1 MNDTACATAAGTVER
16 TLVAALSRL
25 CAAWPQTRR
34 LTVGFSGGLD
44 STVLLHV
51 LAHLRPAGLQLD
63 ALHVDHG
70 WRPESADWARHC
82 IARATALGVGCRV
95 LRIEARAA
103 PGESPE
109 AAARTARYAAL
120 GARLDAGN
128 ALLTAQH
135 ADDQAETVLL
145 MLLRG
150 AGPKGLAAMPEDAAL
165 GSGRLWR
172 PLLGV
177 SRAALQAYATHYRLD
192 WLDDPAN
199 TDTDYDRVFLRERL
213 MPVLAGRFPA
223 AARTL
228 ARSARLSAEAQAA
241 VETLAAQDLDGL
253 TGGGAGP
260 AGAGGTLAVAGLQ
273 ALSPARARA
282 ALRLWIE
289 RLGLPLPPAARLDT
303 VLRDLLPARRDAE
316 PCVCWPG
323 AEMHRF
329 RERLHVFAPLPA
341 LPDALCLDWP
351 PEGGE
356 ISIAGLGTLVWQP
369 ASGAGLDA
377 ARLAGRRVTLRLR
390 QGGERFRPAG
400 RRHAQELKKL
410 LQAAGI
416 APWLRAR
423 LPLLYIDEEL
433 VAVAGLGIAEGWL
446 AGPDAPGRVPAWQTQ
461 APSST
466 MPRFVAAPLGAREA
480 GLEHFP

>member
-1 MNDTACATAAGTVER
+1 MKDTACAAAAETVEH

-95 LRIEARAA
+95 LRIEARTA

-120 GARLDAGN
+120 AARLDAGS

-165 GSGRLWR
+165 GTGRLWR

-213 MPVLAGRFPA
+213 MPVLVGRFPA

-253 TGGGAGP
+253 SDSVAES
-260 AGAGGTLAVAGLQ
+260 AGAAGTLAVAGLR
-273 ALSPARARA
+273 ALPPARARA

-289 RLGLPLPPAARLDT
+289 RLGLPLPPAARLDS

-323 AEMHRF
+323 AELHRF
-329 RERLHVFAPLPA
+329 RERLHAFAPLPA
-341 LPDALCLDWP
+341 LPHGLCLDWP
-351 PEGGE
+351 DGAELSVP
-356 ISIAGLGTLVWQP
+356 GLGTLCWQP
-369 ASGAGLDA
+369 ARGTGLDA
-377 ARLAGRRVTLRLR
+377 ARLAGRTVTLRLR
-390 QGGERFRPAG
+390 AGGERFRPAG

-423 LPLLYIDEEL
+423 LPLLYIGDEL
-433 VAVAGLGIAEGWL
+433 VAVAGLGIAEGWQ
-446 AGPDAPGRVPAWQTQ
+446 AGSDAPGRVPAWQTQ

>member
-1 MNDTACATAAGTVER
+1 MSAAAASAAAAETVER
-16 TLVAALSRL
+16 TLVAALARL
-25 CAAWPQTRR
+25 RAAWPQTRR

-44 STVLLHV
+44 STVLLHA

-120 GARLDAGN
+120 AGRLDAGS

-165 GSGRLWR
+165 GAGRLWR

-177 SRAALQAYATHYRLD
+177 PRAALQAYATHYRLD

-199 TDTDYDRVFLRERL
+199 TDTDYDRVFLRQRL

-241 VETLAAQDLDGL
+241 VETLAAQDLAALADHGHDD
-253 TGGGAGP
+253 A
-260 AGAGGTLAVAGLQ
+260 GTLAVAGLR
-273 ALSPARARA
+273 ALPPARARA

-323 AEMHRF
+323 AELHRF
-329 RERLHVFAPLPA
+329 RERLHAFAPLPA
-341 LPDALCLDWP
+341 LPGTLCLDWP
-351 PEGGE
+351 DGSGLEVP
-356 ISIAGLGTLVWQP
+356 GLGTLVWQP

-377 ARLAGRRVTLRLR
+377 ARLVGRRATLRLR
-390 QGGERFRPAG
+390 TGGERFRPAG
-400 RRHAQELKKL
+400 RRHAQALKKL

-423 LPLLYIDEEL
+423 LPLLYIDDEL

-480 GLEHFP
+480 GLEQFP

>member
-1 MNDTACATAAGTVER
+1 MKDTACAAAAGTVEH

-95 LRIEARAA
+95 LRIEARTA
-103 PGESPE
+103 PGESSE

-120 GARLDAGN
+120 AARLDAGS

-165 GSGRLWR
+165 GTGRLWR

-213 MPVLAGRFPA
+213 MPVLVGRFPA

-253 TGGGAGP
+253 CDGVAEP
-260 AGAGGTLAVAGLQ
+260 AGTLAVAGLR
-273 ALSPARARA
+273 ALAPARARA

-289 RLGLPLPPAARLDT
+289 RLGLPLPPAARLDS
-303 VLRDLLPARRDAE
+303 VLRDLLPARRDAG

-323 AEMHRF
+323 AELHRF
-329 RERLHVFAPLPA
+329 RERLHAFAPLPA
-341 LPDALCLDWP
+341 LPHGLCLDWP
-351 PEGGE
+351 DGAGLSVP
-356 ISIAGLGTLVWQP
+356 GLGTLCWQP
-369 ASGAGLDA
+369 ARGAGLDA
-377 ARLAGRRVTLRLR
+377 ARLAGRPVTLRLR
-390 QGGERFRPAG
+390 AGGERFRPAG

-423 LPLLYIDEEL
+423 LPLLYIGDEL
-433 VAVAGLGIAEGWL
+433 VAVAGLGIAEGWQ
-446 AGPDAPGRVPAWQTQ
+446 AGSDAPGRVPAWQTQ